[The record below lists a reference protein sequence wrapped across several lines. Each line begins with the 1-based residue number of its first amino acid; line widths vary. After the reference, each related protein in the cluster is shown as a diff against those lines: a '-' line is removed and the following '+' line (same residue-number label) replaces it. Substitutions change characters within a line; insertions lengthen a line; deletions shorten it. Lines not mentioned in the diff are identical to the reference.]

1 MRLCVRVHVC
11 MHVCST
17 LWAGRMGRE
26 VCLAPCVLLR
36 ADGICSVLQSPPKAN
51 DSSTQALGSGEG
63 VCFPWAS
70 SMVHPTKTAPGAPS
84 WSLATRPP
92 RALNPV
98 PSLPLGQAAGSQEAT
113 TFPESHP
120 HPPCLLSLFP
130 QQLDWPHSLA
140 RAVSVNQFQTS
151 RAAFPWPREGCVGGS
166 LFLTRAFSS

>member
-1 MRLCVRVHVC
+1 MCACARVYARVLDTVGRPDGAGAVSGPVR
-11 MHVCST
+11 
-17 LWAGRMGRE
+17 APPGRWD
-26 VCLAPCVLLR
+26 L
-36 ADGICSVLQSPPKAN
+36 SVLQSPPKAN

-166 LFLTRAFSS
+166 LFLSRAFSS